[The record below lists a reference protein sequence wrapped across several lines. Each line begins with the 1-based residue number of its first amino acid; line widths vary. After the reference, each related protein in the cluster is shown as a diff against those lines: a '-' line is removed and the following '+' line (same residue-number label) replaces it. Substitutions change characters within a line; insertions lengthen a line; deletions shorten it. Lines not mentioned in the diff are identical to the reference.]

1 MKSKIL
7 FFTVLFIFLIPNI
20 IQANTTDSG
29 VVPYSVQPQLPDN
42 QVDENVSY
50 FDIEM
55 EPGESQDLE
64 VTVYNSSNEEIEVD
78 VQNTLAKTNSN
89 GIITY
94 DGLGEDEVPHES
106 LEYNFTE
113 LSSLDESIVKIPA
126 GEQKVVSLEVN
137 APEESFD
144 GVILGG
150 LYFSMEPSE
159 SEEAEGVAIQNRYAY
174 AVAVQI
180 REAGNENVVEPD
192 LELMEVEPRAINYR
206 TGLSTTFGNVSPK
219 IINTSFEGCVY
230 REGEDEPLYQN
241 MIEEFIIAPHAQ
253 FNFNVMYDNH
263 ALEPGNYVFKANVK
277 SKDDEWN
284 FEEEFE
290 VTEEVADQ
298 ANEEAVELI
307 EEKDNSTLIYLIIGL
322 IVLVLVLLTIILVL
336 YKKGR
341 K

>member
-1 MKSKIL
+1 MKARIL
-7 FFTVLFIFLIPNI
+7 SFIVLFIFLMPNI
-20 IQANTTDSG
+20 VQANTTDSG
-29 VVPYSVQPQLPDN
+29 VVPYSVQPQLPEN
-42 QVDENVSY
+42 QGNEDVSY

-106 LEYNFTE
+106 LEHNFTE
-113 LSSLDESIVKIPA
+113 LSSLDESTVKIPA
-126 GEQKVVSLEVN
+126 REQKVVTLEVN

-150 LYFSMEPSE
+150 LYFTMEPSE

-174 AVAVQI
+174 SVAVQI

-192 LELMEVEPRAINYR
+192 IELMEVEPGAINYR
-206 TGLSTTFGNVSPK
+206 TGLSTTFGNLSPK
-219 IINTSFEGCVY
+219 IINTSFEGSVY

-253 FNFNVMYDNH
+253 FNYNVMYDNH
-263 ALEPGNYVFKANVK
+263 ALEPGNYIFKANVK

-307 EEKDNSTLIYLIIGL
+307 EEEDNNLEIILIIIGAAILIIL
-322 IVLVLVLLTIILVL
+322 IVILLLMV
-336 YKKGR
+336 R
-341 K
+341 KRK